1 MNKILL
7 IAVVLVIVFYYNQHN
22 VFFDLINQSKVKI
35 HLENFDLSS
44 TSATSGGCSDLRY
57 NVKITNT
64 DKDPVVISALVTE
77 GNLDRLSDTIEVN
90 ETIDPNESLNVAV
103 THSSAI
109 CGGSHNLEP
118 KKELVIKVFV
128 KGLENKKIAWV
139 KQTVNY

>member
-7 IAVVLVIVFYYNQHN
+7 IVIVLVIVFFYNQPD

-44 TSATSGGCSDLRY
+44 TSATSGGCSDFRY
-57 NVKITNT
+57 SVKITNT

>member
-7 IAVVLVIVFYYNQHN
+7 IAIVLVIVFFYNQPD
-22 VFFDLINQSKVKI
+22 VFFDLINQPKVKI
-35 HLENFDLSS
+35 HLEDFDFSS
-44 TSATSGGCSDLRY
+44 TFDTSSRCADLRY
-57 NVKITNT
+57 NVKLTNT
-64 DKDPVVISALVTE
+64 DKEPVVISGLVTE

-90 ETIDPNESLNVAV
+90 ETIDPNESFSVAV
-103 THSSAI
+103 SHSSAI

-128 KGLENKKIAWV
+128 KGLNNKKIAWV